1 MLKKWV
7 KNRNTAYRHKNFSRN
22 VKPAVRLLK
31 KSLLNALSNSKQK
44 NVR

>member
-31 KSLLNALSNSKQK
+31 KIIAKRFVK
-44 NVR
+44 